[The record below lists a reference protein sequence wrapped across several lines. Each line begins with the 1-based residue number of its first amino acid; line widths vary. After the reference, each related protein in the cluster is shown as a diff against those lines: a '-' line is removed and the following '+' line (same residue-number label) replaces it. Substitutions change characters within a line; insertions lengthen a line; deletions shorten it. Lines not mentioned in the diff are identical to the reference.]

1 MKRMLRWLLSH
12 PFISTLTFWCWIL
25 LNELTLPHAIV
36 ALVLAIMIPKLV
48 DTFWVPQPHI
58 HKPFKLMAY
67 MLMVAWDI
75 MISNLQVAK
84 AVLSLRH
91 EPRPG
96 FIIYPLAMQEPFP
109 ITLLTSTI
117 SLSPGTLSAHL
128 RLHDNTLLIHAL
140 NIGDDREAFIQSL
153 YERYER
159 PLKEIFGC

>member
-1 MKRMLRWLLSH
+1 MIRMLRWLLSH

-25 LNELTLPHAIV
+25 LNELTLPHV
-36 ALVLAIMIPKLV
+36 VVGLALCVMIPKLV

-67 MLMVAWDI
+67 MLMVAGDI
-75 MISNLQVAK
+75 AISNIKVAW
-84 AVLSLRH
+84 AILSLRH

-96 FIIYPLAMQEPFP
+96 FVIYPLAMQEPFP

-140 NIGDDREAFIQSL
+140 DIGDRDAFIREL

>member
-1 MKRMLRWLLSH
+1 M
-12 PFISTLTFWCWIL
+12 
-25 LNELTLPHAIV
+25 LNELTLPHAVI
-36 ALVLAIMIPKLV
+36 ALVLCIMIPKLV

-75 MISNLQVAK
+75 AVSNVKVAW
-84 AVLSLRH
+84 AIVSLRH

-96 FIIYPLAMQEPFP
+96 FVIYPLAMQEPFP

-128 RLHDNTLLIHAL
+128 RLHDNTLLIHVL
-140 NIGDDREAFIQSL
+140 NIGDRELFVQEL